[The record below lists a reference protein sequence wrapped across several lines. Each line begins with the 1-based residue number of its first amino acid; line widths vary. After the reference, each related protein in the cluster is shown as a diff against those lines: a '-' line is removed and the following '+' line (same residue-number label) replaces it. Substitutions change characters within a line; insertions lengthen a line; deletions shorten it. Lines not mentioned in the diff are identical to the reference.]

1 MAKTNTKKPTASKAK
16 NAKSTVKKTVSAKA
30 APVKLAKDKVKSKEK
45 PKKTPLATNKGKEK
59 AKKVAVSAKV
69 SKPEKK
75 AIVKAQVVKSK
86 KSQSST
92 AKTAAVI
99 KSAPPVKSSKTEDKL
114 AAKSKP
120 FPVKKEESVKSPSK
134 KDLKKKPKGAEALD
148 DGDDFID
155 DDVVGNSSE
164 IEEYAEELEE
174 VEALEEAQEEDEGD
188 VSLETEVKDSEEV
201 ALTDAEGRK
210 FCRYKDCDQIG
221 LVDGYCRLHYLLL
234 WKKIQNRKKIL
245 QDGKLERYVDELT
258 ARYPDKFLELI
269 KKDLRSEKDFLSAI
283 QELEIDD
290 SGSDNDFEEEA
301 ESFIDEVRGISDA
314 PSVDD
319 DEF

>member
-1 MAKTNTKKPTASKAK
+1 MAKTNIKKSTASKVK
-16 NAKSTVKKTVSAKA
+16 NAKKTIKKPVPAKT
-30 APVKLAKDKVKSKEK
+30 APAKIAKDKAKQKEK
-45 PKKTPLATNKGKEK
+45 PKKSPVAINKGKEK
-59 AKKVAVSAKV
+59 AKKVTPAIKV

-75 AIVKAQVVKSK
+75 AIVKVQVSKNKKPEVSTAKTPAVIKSTPAGKTSKADEKSVVKSK
-86 KSQSST
+86 PAS
-92 AKTAAVI
+92 
-99 KSAPPVKSSKTEDKL
+99 
-114 AAKSKP
+114 
-120 FPVKKEESVKSPSK
+120 VKKDELVKPVSK
-134 KDLKKKPKGAEALD
+134 KDLKKKSKATEGLD

-155 DDVVGNSSE
+155 DDVDVSSSE

-174 VEALEEAQEEDEGD
+174 VEALEEVQEEDESDIGT
-188 VSLETEVKDSEEV
+188 ETEVKDSEEV